1 MDEGMI
7 TSSNGKKANC
17 RNTII
22 ILTSNLGAADNE
34 NNTIG
39 FGDELQKTG
48 EDDKAVKKHFAPEFR
63 NRLDGVIK
71 FNKLDDMSMRKI
83 VAKYLIEINDLLL
96 DKQLRIRL
104 AETAIDELMS
114 KGFDNKM
121 GARPL
126 QRLINEKIKVPLSK
140 KILFDNV
147 PVGSQITVDFLDG
160 EYVFN
165 IVVPN
170 DTIHKVDDD
179 GFIVLEKKV

>member
-1 MDEGMI
+1 
-7 TSSNGKKANC
+7 
-17 RNTII
+17 
-22 ILTSNLGAADNE
+22 
-34 NNTIG
+34 
-39 FGDELQKTG
+39 
-48 EDDKAVKKHFAPEFR
+48 
-63 NRLDGVIK
+63 
-71 FNKLDDMSMRKI
+71 
-83 VAKYLIEINDLLL
+83 
-96 DKQLRIRL
+96 
-104 AETAIDELMS
+104 
-114 KGFDNKM
+114 M